1 MQLSMFYGARATKP
15 TRVDSDEFWED
26 IRTGKWEKEITDLR
40 NLLRSKGKE
49 AYNEKKKELSAITM
63 SGLFLQRAA
72 NSMVRYSGLIQGDI
86 DSVENPEQLR
96 DELSLDPHV
105 RASFLSPS
113 GKGVKIAIRVP
124 EIFYVLRNDESLEP
138 DSFIAEA
145 GLIKKHQSEEP
156 DEPISV
162 EVQLGRDQID
172 SICRLLQS
180 EFTTETKNIT
190 SFKSYVH
197 NLESNALKMAIQEVE
212 NFLQEMR
219 DLEQDYKGDNIYKF
233 FQEHWAQYG
242 EDFYFIVKSID
253 LAGIRV
259 VRDSSLLEQL
269 NDDQKIEIY
278 LEVH

>member
-1 MQLSMFYGARATKP
+1 MDFASVPDKYLAL
-15 TRVDSDEFWED
+15 
-26 IRTGKWEKEITDLR
+26 TGEGGMEQETEVLYDKINGIGTHEVVIESPNHNSELE
-40 NLLRSKGKE
+40 LLPQRLIKVAAMG
-49 AYNEKKKELSAITM
+49 NEKK
-63 SGLFLQRAA
+63 FR
-72 NSMVRYSGLIQGDI
+72 
-86 DSVENPEQLR
+86 
-96 DELSLDPHV
+96 
-105 RASFLSPS
+105 
-113 GKGVKIAIRVP
+113 IAIRVP
-124 EIFYVLRNDESLEP
+124 EIFYVLRNHESLEP

-145 GLIKKHQSEEP
+145 ELIKKHQSEEP
-156 DEPISV
+156 DEPVSV

-172 SICRLLQS
+172 AICRVLQS

-197 NLESNALKMAIQEVE
+197 NLDSNTLKMAIQEVE

-219 DLEQDYKGDNIYKF
+219 NLEQDYKGDNIYKF

-269 NDDQKIEIY
+269 SDDQKIEIY
-278 LEVH
+278 LEVY